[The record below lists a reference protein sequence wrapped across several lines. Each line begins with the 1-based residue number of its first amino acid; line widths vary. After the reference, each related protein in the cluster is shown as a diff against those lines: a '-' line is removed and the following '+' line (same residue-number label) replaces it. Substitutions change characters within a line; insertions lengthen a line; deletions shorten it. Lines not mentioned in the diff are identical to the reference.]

1 MATYYKYAERE
12 AKNQIDWSEVGSQLT
27 NTLKQEALLREA
39 KKKALDDASRQFGEE
54 LENAPQ
60 GMSDDVNKYITDYA
74 GDMQQYRLLTD
85 RLLKSGQLKPKDYAL
100 IRQNSKD
107 GTKRMFDLAKE
118 YQDEFS
124 VKTERRQ
131 KDQSSAAETQFMAMV
146 EGFANLGQT
155 KALINP
161 TTGAISIGKMVDK
174 NGVKTLAEGPD
185 NYMTVNQLRNRIKE
199 KIDKYQLN
207 EALEGESKLLG
218 DVVTEVVSSTGSST
232 QTGFLT
238 KVTDPTKRK
247 GLSQEGQ
254 QAIDKYIE
262 TEKLI
267 VEAQLSNPSHV
278 SSVLFDWTGGID
290 PKSGKAYQVTTDV
303 NVAKSGSHYILWSYK
318 DGVFQPDF
326 ESTPNGKEQYKTAEE
341 YTKNKFRSMLEQK
354 TEVQPFSQPRKEPT
368 YYPPEYVYRRGDEK
382 KSAQTSGN
390 MLAKLYSGTPAEQ
403 QAAINHFYGMP
414 NVKDVS
420 RNNDGVSIT
429 FNDGSTKSIPFKNAN
444 TGEMMTQQDFV
455 RSGAPLLLGGTVD
468 INEVVK
474 GALQTKTTEFQA
486 GEAKATSTGPKK
498 SADPNKVYADY
509 LNTTFTGKDAAGA
522 DQPTDESDFI
532 SANEAKFNQLGFSV
546 REAVVGKDAIVIT
559 NSDGKSSSAIYL
571 SDPAKAAEKIKAF
584 MLSNVPGAS
593 AEDQVIFLKGLQGKG
608 ILKGELD

>member
-60 GMSDDVNKYITDYA
+60 GMSDEVNQYITDYS

-118 YQDEFS
+118 YQEEFS

-131 KDQSSAAETQFMAMV
+131 KDQSSEAETQFMAMV
-146 EGFANLGQT
+146 EGFANLSQT

-174 NGVKTLAEGPD
+174 NGVRTLAEGPD

-199 KIDKYQLN
+199 KIDKYKLN
-207 EALEGESKLLG
+207 EALEAESKLLG
-218 DVVTEVVSSTGSST
+218 DVVNEVITSTGSST

-247 GLSQEGQ
+247 GLSQAGQ
-254 QAIDKYIE
+254 QAADKYIE

-267 VEAQLSNPSHV
+267 IDAQLSNPSHV
-278 SSVLFDWTGGID
+278 SSILFDWTGGID

-303 NVAKSGSHYILWSYK
+303 NVAKSSSHYILWSQTN
-318 DGVFQPDF
+318 GVFQPDF

-354 TEVQPFSQPRKEPT
+354 TEVQPFSQPRKEYAPN
-368 YYPPEYVYRRGDEK
+368 YVYERGDQK
-382 KSAQTSGN
+382 KNAQTSGN

-414 NVKDVS
+414 NVKDIS

-468 INEVVK
+468 VNEVVK
-474 GALQTKTTEFQA
+474 GALQTKTTTFQA

-498 SADPNKVYADY
+498 SGDPNKAYADH
-509 LNTTFTGKDAAGA
+509 LNTTFTGKDAEGK
-522 DQPTDESDFI
+522 DQPTDEEDFI
-532 SANEAKFNQLGFSV
+532 SANETKFNELGFSV
-546 REAVVGKDAIVIT
+546 REAVIGSDAIVIT
-559 NSDGKSSSAIYL
+559 NAEGKSSSPIYL
-571 SDPAKAAEKIKAF
+571 SNPAKAAENIKRF
-584 MLSNVPGAS
+584 MLSNVSGATP
-593 AEDQVIFLKGLQGKG
+593 EDQIIFLKNLQGKG
-608 ILKGELD
+608 ILKGELDQ

>member
-85 RLLKSGQLKPKDYAL
+85 RLLKSGQMKPKDYAL

-107 GTKRMFDLAKE
+107 GTKRMFDLGKE

-131 KDQSSAAETQFMAMV
+131 KGESSEAETQFMAMV

-199 KIDKYQLN
+199 KIDKYALN
-207 EALEGESKLLG
+207 DNLSQEAKLLG
-218 DVVTEVVSSTGSST
+218 DVVNEVVTSTGSAT

-254 QAIDKYIE
+254 QAVDKYIE

-267 VEAQLSNPSHV
+267 IEAQLSDPAHV

-290 PKSGKAYQVTTDV
+290 PKSKKAYQVTTDEKIA
-303 NVAKSGSHYILWSYK
+303 NSSSHYILWSHK
-318 DGVFQPDF
+318 NGVFQPDF
-326 ESTPNGKEQYKTAEE
+326 ESTQNGKDQLKTAEE

-354 TEVQPFSQPRKEPT
+354 TEVQPFSQPRT
-368 YYPPEYVYRRGDEK
+368 EYAPQYVLDRGDQK

-414 NVKDVS
+414 NVKNVS

-429 FNDGSTKSIPFKNAN
+429 FNDGTTKAIPFKNAN

-455 RSGAPLLLGGTVD
+455 RSAAPLLLGGTIDV
-468 INEVVK
+468 NEIVK
-474 GALQTKTTEFQA
+474 GALQTKTTTFQA
-486 GEAKATSTGPKK
+486 GEAKATSTGPTK
-498 SADPNKVYADY
+498 STDPNKVYADY
-509 LNTTFTGKDAAGA
+509 LNTTFTGKDASGV
-522 DQPTDESDFI
+522 DQPTDEADFI
-532 SANEAKFNQLGFSV
+532 SANETKFNQLGFSV
-546 REAVVGKDAIVIT
+546 REAVVGRDAIVIS

-571 SDPAKAAEKIKAF
+571 SNPAKAAEQIKAF

-593 AEDQVIFLKGLQGKG
+593 AEDQIIFLKGLQGKG

>member
-27 NTLKQEALLREA
+27 NTLKQEASLREA

-60 GMSDDVNKYITDYA
+60 GLSDDVNKYITDYA

-85 RLLKSGQLKPKDYAL
+85 RLLKSGQMKPKDYTL

-131 KDQSSAAETQFMAMV
+131 KGESSEAETQFMAMV

-199 KIDKYQLN
+199 KIDKYALN
-207 EALEGESKLLG
+207 ENLSQEAKLLG
-218 DVVTEVVSSTGSST
+218 DVVKEVVTSTGSAT

-238 KVTDPTKRK
+238 KVTDPTKRV

-254 QAIDKYIE
+254 QAVDKYIE
-262 TEKLI
+262 SEKLI
-267 VEAQLSNPSHV
+267 VQAQLSNPAHV
-278 SSVLFDWTGGID
+278 SSILFDWTGGID
-290 PKSGKAYQVTTDV
+290 PKSGKAYQVTTDP
-303 NVAKSGSHYILWSYK
+303 NVANSSSHYILWSHK

-326 ESTPNGKEQYKTAEE
+326 ESTQNGKDQLKTAEE

-368 YYPPEYVYRRGDEK
+368 YYPPQYVYERGDQK

-420 RNNDGVSIT
+420 RTNDGVSIT
-429 FNDGSTKSIPFKNAN
+429 FNDGSTKAIPFKNAN

-455 RSGAPLLLGGTVD
+455 RSAAPLLLGGTVD
-468 INEVVK
+468 VNEVVK
-474 GALQTKTTEFQA
+474 GALQTKTTTFQA

-498 SADPNKVYADY
+498 TGDPNKMYADH
-509 LNTTFTGKDAAGA
+509 LKTVFSGA
-522 DQPTDESDFI
+522 NQSTDETDFI
-532 SANEAKFNQLGFSV
+532 SANEAKFNELGFSV
-546 REAVVGKDAIVIT
+546 REAVVGKDAIVLT

-571 SDPAKAAEKIKAF
+571 SDPAKAAEKIRAF

-593 AEDQVIFLKGLQGKG
+593 AEDQVIFLKGLEGKG